1 VHLAY
6 VEVVT
11 LAAVSFQATSA
22 QLKNEAA
29 WLGSCREAGMNWLVW
44 LGLAVV
50 VAAIAAVTGIKPKG
64 TRPVAHSRMM
74 GVGRIALLVIVA
86 IFAYL
91 AYRARGG

>member
-1 VHLAY
+1 LDLVG
-6 VEVVT
+6 
-11 LAAVSFQATSA
+11 SA
-22 QLKNEAA
+22 H
-29 WLGSCREAGMNWLVW
+29 MNWLVW

-50 VAAIAAVTGIKPKG
+50 VAAIAAVTGVKPKG

-74 GVGRIALLVIVA
+74 GMGRVALLVIVV